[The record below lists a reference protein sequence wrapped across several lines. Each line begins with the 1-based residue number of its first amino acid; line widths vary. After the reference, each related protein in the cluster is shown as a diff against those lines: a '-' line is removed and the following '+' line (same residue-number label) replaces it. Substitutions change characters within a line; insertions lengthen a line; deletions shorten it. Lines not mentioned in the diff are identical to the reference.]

1 MPRKTSFCNAAL
13 LRSDIKRYWPLLF
26 LYVAVW
32 VVILPMQILS
42 ASRECDGVAEG
53 IMTVLQLR
61 QHNVIIQSIPASVVM
76 SLLFGCFAAMAVWSY
91 LMSGRTVGLMHALP
105 VTRTQAF
112 FSHVLSALGALTAGN
127 VLIFLLTAL
136 CSAGFSYVDWA
147 ALGTWLLLTEL
158 MALFFFALGSLCA
171 MVTGWLLAVPVLY
184 GAMNVI
190 ALLLYAVISTMT
202 QMFYFG
208 YSSSDIPEFI
218 TWLTPVGRIWDAV
231 ANGGAQP
238 IDVQFREPIG
248 TQSYQ
253 RVQLPASAFSTCI
266 IYAAVGIAL
275 LALVWWLYKK
285 RPSETAGDAMSF
297 RWLRPIARWS
307 IGLCGGLGLGLF
319 LRYTAFIDG
328 GFACLLICQLV
339 MGVICFFAAQML
351 LQKTFRVFRR
361 SWKELAALAAA
372 MVALTLAIRADIL
385 GVQYRVPD
393 VPQVDNVRVM
403 VSRCEGGNFL
413 ASDSTAIETVTSLHR
428 AILDQG
434 PENADD
440 SRVLYVSFYYTM
452 KNGQEIRRNYGIA
465 EREGAETY
473 RKINQLLNLPQ
484 ARSYAVGIND
494 LTDEELDTVRGG
506 FVEDSDTGFSVDLTR
521 EQALALCRAAQQDVH
536 GHVGGVGAK
545 LGVVDAAGGERAGRD
560 EAVRAGIE
568 WDAAL
573 GQCLGDSGGSG
584 HDDVIG
590 RGKDG
595 VDLAH
600 HAGRGGHDLIVGVAC
615 LFDVGNA
622 LGIEVSLGFGNGGRG
637 VGFRVG
643 VEQADGLDVRLDG
656 KHHIH
661 DGLGVQRIGG
671 AGHIVNVGQVGGS
684 GVGDRRIDDRGLGGL
699 AGGGHALGGQ
709 RSNGDDRIIPIRDDL
724 RADLVQR
731 CGVILAVEVLV
742 LDCNAL
748 LGSLGVQLGLN
759 RHADLIE
766 AGMIQL
772 LHNGNLVALGSGIGC
787 AFCGG
792 GSCLGS
798 GGRSGGIG
806 SGAAGSQRGHH
817 SGGGQNSNKLF
828 HDKFSF
834 ICKTGN
840 VVVVEADID
849 RPRTHFTNSGLP
861 SFFHQAHFHASL
873 SPHA

>member
-61 QHNVIIQSIPASVVM
+61 QHNDIIQSIPASVVM

-208 YSSSDIPEFI
+208 YSNSDIPEFI

-238 IDVQFREPIG
+238 IEVQFREPIG

-253 RVQLPASAFSTCI
+253 RIQLPASAFSTCI

-351 LQKTFRVFRR
+351 LQKKFRIFNKR
-361 SWKELAALAAA
+361 WWLETAA
-372 MVALTLAIRADIL
+372 MVLVLAAVTVCVKLDIT
-385 GVQYRVPD
+385 GYQHRVPD
-393 VPQVDNVRVM
+393 AEDVTSVRF
-403 VSRCEGGNFL
+403 S
-413 ASDSTAIETVTSLHR
+413 ASYADFTADDPAAVESVISLHR
-428 AILDQG
+428 AILEQYDETGERLENQTYLDTEGG
-434 PENADD
+434 PTTCYV
-440 SRVLYVSFYYTM
+440 RVDYQLRNGTSLRREWSVSIVNGSDIHRLLTQLVNRTDCRESLMGLDVLRKYGGVSNVAGGYVSQYET
-452 KNGQEIRRNYGIA
+452 
-465 EREGAETY
+465 GAF
-473 RKINQLLNLPQ
+473 
-484 ARSYAVGIND
+484 A
-494 LTDEELDTVRGG
+494 
-506 FVEDSDTGFSVDLTR
+506 DLTR
-521 EQALALCRAAQQDVH
+521 QQAQDLVSHALADV
-536 GHVGGVGAK
+536 ANSRTPIDP
-545 LGVVDAAGGERAGRD
+545 L
-560 EAVRAGIE
+560 
-568 WDAAL
+568 
-573 GQCLGDSGGSG
+573 
-584 HDDVIG
+584 
-590 RGKDG
+590 
-595 VDLAH
+595 
-600 HAGRGGHDLIVGVAC
+600 RGGMYSSTNLD
-615 LFDVGNA
+615 
-622 LGIEVSLGFGNGGRG
+622 IEIRMNTNGKTVSLSLSVPDF
-637 VGFRVG
+637 
-643 VEQADGLDVRLDG
+643 
-656 KHHIH
+656 
-661 DGLGVQRIGG
+661 
-671 AGHIVNVGQVGGS
+671 
-684 GVGDRRIDDRGLGGL
+684 
-699 AGGGHALGGQ
+699 
-709 RSNGDDRIIPIRDDL
+709 
-724 RADLVQR
+724 
-731 CGVILAVEVLV
+731 AVETRAF
-742 LDCNAL
+742 LDAL
-748 LGSLGVQLGLN
+748 EFEEPVDGTYDSST
-759 RHADLIE
+759 
-766 AGMIQL
+766 
-772 LHNGNLVALGSGIGC
+772 VAVDEILY
-787 AFCGG
+787 
-792 GSCLGS
+792 
-798 GGRSGGIG
+798 
-806 SGAAGSQRGHH
+806 
-817 SGGGQNSNKLF
+817 
-828 HDKFSF
+828 D
-834 ICKTGN
+834 
-840 VVVVEADID
+840 
-849 RPRTHFTNSGLP
+849 
-861 SFFHQAHFHASL
+861 
-873 SPHA
+873 

>member
-1 MPRKTSFCNAAL
+1 MPRKTSFCKAAL

-208 YSSSDIPEFI
+208 YSNSDIPEFI

-248 TQSYQ
+248 TQIYQ

-351 LQKTFRVFRR
+351 LQKKFRIFNKR
-361 SWKELAALAAA
+361 WWLETAA
-372 MVALTLAIRADIL
+372 MVLVLAAVTVCVKLDFT
-385 GVQYRVPD
+385 GYQHRVPD
-393 VPQVDNVRVM
+393 ADDVTEVRCTGVAD
-403 VSRCEGGNFL
+403 L
-413 ASDSTAIETVTSLHR
+413 TADDPETIETVVALHR
-428 AILDQG
+428 AILAQHDAG
-434 PENADD
+434 ITPED
-440 SRVLYVSFYYTM
+440 SYPASATLPSEPVVSVVSNEDLVIRYLRLTYTLRD
-452 KNGQEIRRNYGIA
+452 GTELRRNYQAFVSAGTDVYRLMTELA
-465 EREGAETY
+465 NSRDNLLGLTGLHWLERYGGADAVNGGYISRY
-473 RKINQLLNLPQ
+473 RDG
-484 ARSYAVGIND
+484 AYAA
-494 LTDEELDTVRGG
+494 LT
-506 FVEDSDTGFSVDLTR
+506 
-521 EQALALCRAAQQDVH
+521 AQQAKELVHLIYADV
-536 GHVGGVGAK
+536 
-545 LGVVDAAGGERAGRD
+545 DS
-560 EAVRAGIE
+560 AVNVI
-568 WDAAL
+568 
-573 GQCLGDSGGSG
+573 
-584 HDDVIG
+584 DVLDNDKG
-590 RGKDG
+590 LYGP
-595 VDLAH
+595 
-600 HAGRGGHDLIVGVAC
+600 
-615 LFDVGNA
+615 N
-622 LGIEVSLGFGNGGRG
+622 
-637 VGFRVG
+637 G
-643 VEQADGLDVRLDG
+643 VEQSINLYLTPSEGDPKDISLDLPLFCTRAWEFMDGLEFTEPVDG
-656 KHHIH
+656 E
-661 DGLGVQRIGG
+661 
-671 AGHIVNVGQVGGS
+671 
-684 GVGDRRIDDRGLGGL
+684 
-699 AGGGHALGGQ
+699 
-709 RSNGDDRIIPIRDDL
+709 PY
-724 RADLVQR
+724 
-731 CGVILAVEVLV
+731 
-742 LDCNAL
+742 
-748 LGSLGVQLGLN
+748 
-759 RHADLIE
+759 E
-766 AGMIQL
+766 AY
-772 LHNGNLVALGSGIGC
+772 V
-787 AFCGG
+787 
-792 GSCLGS
+792 
-798 GGRSGGIG
+798 
-806 SGAAGSQRGHH
+806 
-817 SGGGQNSNKLF
+817 K
-828 HDKFSF
+828 DY
-834 ICKTGN
+834 
-840 VVVVEADID
+840 VD
-849 RPRTHFTNSGLP
+849 
-861 SFFHQAHFHASL
+861 
-873 SPHA
+873 